1 MNKIIR
7 FATGAL
13 LFGSIWGFSECIV
26 GDYLRSANLPAGAI
40 LTGIF
45 AVGLMGASRIL
56 YQQPGMQL
64 GMGTIA
70 ALMRALNPF
79 GACILCAS
87 IAIFAEAV
95 VFELIWL
102 RLSNDIIRKPHI
114 SASTGIITAYTCF
127 AIGCVVT
134 QVLTPLV
141 ATSGFY
147 VENLLAFLPQIL
159 SRGLI
164 PALLGGIVLPVASIL
179 TKVDI
184 SKIRSS
190 LYYPATLA
198 ISALLWLAVALA

>member
-1 MNKIIR
+1 M
-7 FATGAL
+7 
-13 LFGSIWGFSECIV
+13 
-26 GDYLRSANLPAGAI
+26 
-40 LTGIF
+40 TGIF

-56 YQQPGMQL
+56 YRQPGMQL

-70 ALMRALNPF
+70 AFMRAFNPF

-114 SASTGIITAYTCF
+114 SASAGITTAYTCF
-127 AIGCVVT
+127 VVGCVVT

-141 ATSGFY
+141 ATSRFY
-147 VENLLAFLPQIL
+147 VENLLAFLPQTL
-159 SRGLI
+159 SRALI
-164 PALLGGIVLPVASIL
+164 PALLGSVVLPVASIL
-179 TKVDI
+179 TRVDI
-184 SKIRSS
+184 SRIRSS

-198 ISALLWLAVALA
+198 ISALLWLVVVLA